1 MFTLNSKTKQLNIDK
16 PLVMGVLN
24 CTDDSFY
31 EGSRSLDVAKL
42 EQRIERM
49 IAEGADIIDVGGQST
64 RPGAVQID
72 TEEEIQRIRGALSYL
87 KAVHPNQWISI
98 DTTSAKVAQFAVAHG
113 ADMIND
119 ISAGNMDENMI
130 STVSALHVPY
140 VCMHMQGTPK
150 NMQIAPQY
158 DNVTHDVISFF
169 TGKLTQLTNAGI
181 KQVVIDPGFGFGKT
195 IDHNFQL
202 MNELESFHQFNL
214 PLLVGISRKSM
225 IYKVLGSSPEDALN
239 GTTVLNTIALQKGAH
254 ILRVH
259 DVKEAKEAIILL
271 NRLIKQ

>member
-1 MFTLNSKTKQLNIDK
+1 MFTLNSTTKQLNIDK

-87 KAVHPNQWISI
+87 KATHPNQWISI

-225 IYKVLGSSPEDALN
+225 IYKVLGCSPEDALN
-239 GTTVLNTIALQKGAH
+239 GTTVLNTIALQNGAH

>member
-1 MFTLNSKTKQLNIDK
+1 MFTLNSTTKQLNIDK

-87 KAVHPNQWISI
+87 KDAHPNQWISI

-225 IYKVLGSSPEDALN
+225 IYKVLGCSPEDALN